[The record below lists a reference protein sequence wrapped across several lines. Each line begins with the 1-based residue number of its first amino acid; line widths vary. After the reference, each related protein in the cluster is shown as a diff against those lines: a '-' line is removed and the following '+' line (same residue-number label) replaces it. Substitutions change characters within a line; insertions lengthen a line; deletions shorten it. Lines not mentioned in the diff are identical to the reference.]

1 MKIILSSIVAA
12 LLATGAMPAFADEAW
27 QGFECQLV
35 DEHTEDNVLDSA
47 EKWLAAAR
55 TMQGGEKMEL
65 RILIPHAAGSG
76 KTDFMFVLSAPSFA
90 AWGTF
95 WDNYEGSPAHKIDEE
110 SQAIADC
117 PSSRLYESVTV
128 EAK

>member
-1 MKIILSSIVAA
+1 MKIILSSIVVA

-27 QGFECQLV
+27 QAFECQLV
-35 DEHTEDNVLDSA
+35 GEQTADDVLDSA
-47 EKWLAAAR
+47 EKWLTAAR

-65 RILIPHAAGSG
+65 RVLIPHATGG
-76 KTDFMFVLSAPSFA
+76 GETDFLFILNAPSFA

-110 SQAIADC
+110 SQAMAVC
-117 PSSRLYESVTV
+117 PSSRLYESVRV

>member
-1 MKIILSSIVAA
+1 MKIILSSIVVAT
-12 LLATGAMPAFADEAW
+12 LAMGAMPAFADEAW
-27 QGFECQLV
+27 QAFECKLV
-35 DEHTEDNVLDSA
+35 DEHTEDEVLDAA
-47 EKWLAAAR
+47 EKWLTAAR

-65 RILIPHAAGSG
+65 RVLIPHAAGSSEA
-76 KTDFMFVLSAPSFA
+76 DFLFVLSAPSFA

-110 SQAIADC
+110 ADAITVC
-117 PSSRLYESVTV
+117 PISRLYESVRI